1 MSASAE
7 PRTKTVGSSGWL
19 LGVCMGLSNVL
30 GYAFVLL
37 VSRSL
42 GPADFGAF
50 SAVNNTAIFLSLPA
64 SAFQV
69 VVAAHQARGHAHRSG
84 IGLSLVV
91 GGTLA
96 LLTVALAPFVAHA
109 FHLGSPAAMVLV
121 ALMMPAYTLTGAAQG
136 LLLGHRRFAAL
147 AAVYVAISS
156 ARVLSAIAAAATG
169 AGVVGVFGWLVLA
182 AWAPALM
189 SLWLA
194 RRHVQRW
201 RRLEMGLVRELLTS
215 NGTLAVLLAMTS
227 TDVLLARHLL
237 TAHDAGAYAF
247 AGLFGKVVFW
257 GTQFVALTL
266 VPVASRGAGRRPVF
280 AALGLVLG
288 LGAVGI
294 LVVGV
299 VPEQPRPRPRRHRVP
314 RCGRVA
320 ARLHRPR
327 DALGPV
333 PGPAL
338 RRDGPRSPRVDRR
351 GSRRDPRGRRR
362 PAARRRHH
370 GLPGRRHVR
379 RRRGTR
385 RPHGQRPARPSW
397 RRAGRRGGP
406 PLRGRRTPKVSVRSR
421 RPGDGGRVAA
431 PRPGSRRRGSR
442 PHAASTARAQPR

>member
-266 VPVASRGAGRRPVF
+266 VPVASRGSGRRPVF

-299 VPEQPRPRPRRHRVP
+299 VPEQLVRVLGGTEYLDAAGLLPAFTALGTLWALCQVLLFAEMARGHRGLTVVALVGTLVGAGALLLGDVTTVSP
-314 RCGRVA
+314 VVGTYAGVA
-320 ARLHRPR
+320 ALVALMGSARLVLR
-327 DALGPV
+327 GGE
-333 PGPAL
+333 PGAE
-338 RRDGPRSPRVDRR
+338 VDR
-351 GSRRDPRGRRR
+351 P
-362 PAARRRHH
+362 
-370 GLPGRRHVR
+370 
-379 RRRGTR
+379 
-385 RPHGQRPARPSW
+385 
-397 RRAGRRGGP
+397 
-406 PLRGRRTPKVSVRSR
+406 
-421 RPGDGGRVAA
+421 
-431 PRPGSRRRGSR
+431 
-442 PHAASTARAQPR
+442 